1 MSTAIYVKG
10 SGAGEELLFSF
21 GEGVELDVMCDD
33 VLAALESQGVE
44 MVSEYMV
51 TSSEHLDVD
60 LLEMME
66 FVQREVY
73 NW

>member
-21 GEGVELDVMCDD
+21 GEGVDLDIMCDD

-51 TSSEHLDVD
+51 TSSEYLDVD